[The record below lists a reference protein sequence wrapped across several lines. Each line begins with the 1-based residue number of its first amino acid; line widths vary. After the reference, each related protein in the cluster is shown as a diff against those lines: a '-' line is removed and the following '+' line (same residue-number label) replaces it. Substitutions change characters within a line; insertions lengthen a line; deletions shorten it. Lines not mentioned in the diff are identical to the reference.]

1 MRKLTSL
8 LIIISLLLICSDH
21 ALAQS
26 KVIRKTIKKVV
37 TPEIAPTPPPET
49 TSTKEANPILPPPPP
64 PPPITEVDTLKE
76 EPGLFGWGINTDL
89 NGSYL
94 INRTGQQG
102 LLGVLAVGGDIIFD
116 DPLAIG
122 SRIGLAED
130 AVEYK
135 AGLGLAFGNDINNN
149 PIFSLGLSTDAVLYL
164 KEGSLFG
171 LDPFVG
177 AGLNLNL
184 VGTDSKI
191 GGLGG
196 QLYGGILADL
206 GLGAGKTGFSIGYNS
221 IKVADSRLAEGLFFS
236 VTQPIKL

>member
-1 MRKLTSL
+1 MKKTTILF
-8 LIIISLLLICSDH
+8 IILSLLLTCSNY

-26 KVIRKTIKKVV
+26 KIIKKTVKKVV
-37 TPEIAPTPPPET
+37 TPEIAPAPPPL
-49 TSTKEANPILPPPPP
+49 TSTNEADPILPPPPP
-64 PPPITEVDTLKE
+64 PPPPISEVDTLKDN
-76 EPGLFGWGINTDL
+76 PGLFGWGINTDL
-89 NGSYL
+89 SGSYL

-102 LLGVLAVGGDIIFD
+102 LLGVLALGGDIIFD
-116 DPLAIG
+116 DPFAIG

-135 AGLGLAFGNDINNN
+135 AGLGLAFGNDTNNN
-149 PIFSLGLSTDAVLYL
+149 PTFSIGLSTDAVLYL

-171 LDPFVG
+171 LDPFIG
-177 AGLNLNL
+177 AGLNLNIL
-184 VGTDSKI
+184 GTDGKM
-191 GGLGG
+191 GGMGG

-221 IKVADSRLAEGLFFS
+221 IKVADARLAEGLFFS